1 MEIVNH
7 NNLTDSLRMAG
18 RQTGSRAAYDKAG
31 EASRGSMQGK
41 QAGAS
46 HQELW
51 GRQHAM
57 GSSQTQVVC
66 EEQLEGGWRDG

>member
-1 MEIVNH
+1 
-7 NNLTDSLRMAG
+7 MAG
-18 RQTGSRAAYDKAG
+18 RRTVAAGQLVTRQEKHAG
-31 EASRGSMQGK
+31 EASRGSMQEK

-66 EEQLEGGWRDG
+66 EVQLEGGWRDG